1 MNGRELFTAIFAGEK
16 VDRLPPPGIGPWGQ
30 TLQRWH
36 GEGLGEG
43 EDFYR
48 KLGFKWDERA
58 TLPLNLNM
66 APTFEVKVLARDDR
80 YVTLVDEY
88 GVTKKMIRDDFE
100 RSGGLK
106 SNAGATSGMSQWL
119 DFPVKDLRTWK
130 ELRESRFRSDNIR
143 DRLPDDWFNG
153 GRERHVEHAQT
164 RWVEYFVFPLVGFF
178 GPMRELMGLEGLVF
192 AMADQPG
199 LVHTIVGDLA
209 DYWLACFGQ
218 VLRDGVRVDMFCFF
232 EDMCATKG
240 PLIGPA
246 MFREFLAPGYRR
258 VIGGL
263 REMGVKQFFV
273 DSDGNLQPLIAEA
286 HRLRRDRH
294 RPVRGQ
300 LGHGGRPAPPRLAG
314 TAPPGRHR
322 QAGTGQG
329 VYRDRPRTG
338 ALLPHRLGRRP
349 LRAQPRPRHSA
360 RCVMGQHVP
369 FRPGVPEV
377 EQETVGSGP

>member
-1 MNGRELFTAIFAGEK
+1 MNGRGLFTAIFAGEK

-48 KLGFKWDERA
+48 KLGFKWDEPAA

-178 GPMRELMGLEGLVF
+178 GPMR
-192 AMADQPG
+192 
-199 LVHTIVGDLA
+199 
-209 DYWLACFGQ
+209 
-218 VLRDGVRVDMFCFF
+218 VRWGWRAWCSPWPTSRAW
-232 EDMCATKG
+232 CTRSSATLPTTG
-240 PLIGPA
+240 WPA
-246 MFREFLAPGYRR
+246 
-258 VIGGL
+258 
-263 REMGVKQFFV
+263 
-273 DSDGNLQPLIAEA
+273 
-286 HRLRRDRH
+286 
-294 RPVRGQ
+294 
-300 LGHGGRPAPPRLAG
+300 
-314 TAPPGRHR
+314 
-322 QAGTGQG
+322 
-329 VYRDRPRTG
+329 
-338 ALLPHRLGRRP
+338 
-349 LRAQPRPRHSA
+349 SA
-360 RCVMGQHVP
+360 RSCGMA
-369 FRPGVPEV
+369 
-377 EQETVGSGP
+377 SGWTCSASSRTCARRRGR